1 MGPMTA
7 VPGKAN
13 GEGRKYPQSK
23 SGLVRLSI
31 NLSIETAETL
41 KALVDRKGVTITEG
55 IRRAIAVW
63 RFVEDETSRGNQ
75 IAVIEKDE
83 TVRKVLIL

>member
-1 MGPMTA
+1 MTS
-7 VPGKAN
+7 VPRKTDA
-13 GEGRKYPQSK
+13 EGRKRPQSK
-23 SGLVRLSI
+23 GGLVRLSI
-31 NLSIETAETL
+31 NLSMETAETL

-83 TVRKVLIL
+83 SVRKVLIL